1 MLLTFGRFNGSMDS
15 ALAPFALPL
24 PLGLGCSR
32 LGSVLGPDERTAS
45 ALIKTALDLGMSF
58 FDTASIY
65 GQGDSERILGRV
77 LGNRRDCIVCS
88 KVGQRLPVPN
98 PALMPVKRLA
108 RILAG
113 RSHTIRRAVSNARA
127 QPMPR
132 NWCPQ
137 YLADAVDGSLRRLGR
152 DQVDIMLLHGP
163 PVEVLVEGEAIDAL
177 EAARRVGKVGIIGV
191 SADDAASAQA
201 ALADERVR
209 VLQIPLRPGETEFEG
224 LIGTAVQKGVLVVAR
239 EVLGGPLAISGQ
251 VPAKRFAASRFAE
264 LCERKDLAVTL
275 VGTTK
280 ESHLRAA
287 ADQLFGSHVRVDP
300 EPARPDVA
308 EARELSLRL
317 A

>member
-1 MLLTFGRFNGSMDS
+1 
-15 ALAPFALPL
+15 
-24 PLGLGCSR
+24 
-32 LGSVLGPDERTAS
+32 
-45 ALIKTALDLGMSF
+45 MSF

-201 ALADERVR
+201 AAAEATSAPRQRRRILPRT
-209 VLQIPLRPGETEFEG
+209 LPRP
-224 LIGTAVQKGVLVVAR
+224 APPAR
-239 EVLGGPLAISGQ
+239 RRARGRRPRRAPQPRRRPQRHRGRWCRSSPPPPRSAARTS
-251 VPAKRFAASRFAE
+251 PAPGRSRS
-264 LCERKDLAVTL
+264 D
-275 VGTTK
+275 
-280 ESHLRAA
+280 SAA
-287 ADQLFGSHVRVDP
+287 APPPG
-300 EPARPDVA
+300 ARSSA
-308 EARELSLRL
+308 GHSR
-317 A
+317 